1 MKKKTMRI
9 SGIVGLILVIIS
21 LMVIGCQQ
29 QASPPVSPPS
39 APAPSATAPSQPST
53 TPQAGTAQTAPAGT
67 PSQDP
72 NQIQVGMTGEQVQ
85 QIMGAPGQ
93 SKQEGGIT
101 EWKYLTPQGKVEVK
115 LQNNKVTFVE
125 RGH

>member
-1 MKKKTMRI
+1 MVRT
-9 SGIVGLILVIIS
+9 SGIIGLMLMIIS
-21 LMVIGCQQ
+21 LVVLGCQ
-29 QASPPVSPPS
+29 SPPP
-39 APAPSATAPSQPST
+39 AQTPAPPASSSQSPAP
-53 TPQAGTAQTAPAGT
+53 AGTAPTPAPTATTPAPQAGT

-93 SKQEGGIT
+93 IEQKGAMV
-101 EWKYLTPQGKVEVK
+101 EWKYYTPQGKVEVK
-115 LQNNKVTFVE
+115 LQNNKVAFVE